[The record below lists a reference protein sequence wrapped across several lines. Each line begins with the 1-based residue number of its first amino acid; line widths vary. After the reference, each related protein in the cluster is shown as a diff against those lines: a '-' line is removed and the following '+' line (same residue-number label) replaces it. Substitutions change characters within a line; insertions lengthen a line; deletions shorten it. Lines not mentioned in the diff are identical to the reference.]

1 MRKLVSLFLLFTMA
15 LSGLAQ
21 EVKEKQFYVY
31 LWDVTLSM
39 RGPKYDGEADIWDK
53 TMDWLI
59 NEIETKNTNPNDT
72 IVVCPFNESIITGD
86 KGLRKDRSG
95 SISEQ
100 PYMTFGENESIEYD
114 SPWKVPSTNNGKR
127 ELIEKIRNFKQP
139 KNGHTNLYDPLKY
152 AVENYEDTLKHAT
165 TIYMLT
171 DGIDDFN
178 QDRNKFTDFVN
189 KNWNVDGS
197 LLVFIRLTS
206 KASEGI
212 KERKNVITIDP
223 KERFM
228 ELSVNQSGSYNY
240 RDAEKKNDR
249 SIVFTVKP
257 EQELFKLP
265 QGLRIRIKSD
275 NNPYIKIDGEYSVI
289 DGMIKAELKYDS
301 NDIISNNIKE
311 CNLKLNYTIVD
322 NEMKGDDGYIYKM
335 SISNNSSKTIKFIN
349 DTQNKLTI
357 RFKNKSENQ

>member
-72 IVVCPFNESIITGD
+72 IVVCPFNEGIVTGD
-86 KGLRKDRSG
+86 KGWRKDRFG
-95 SISEQ
+95 NLSEQ
-100 PYMTFGENESIEYD
+100 PYETFGDNKEIVYD
-114 SPWKVPSTNNGKR
+114 APWKVPSTNNGKR

-139 KNGHTNLYDPLKY
+139 KNGHTNLYDPLKCV
-152 AVENYEDTLKHAT
+152 VENYEDTIKHAT

-178 QDRNKFTDFVN
+178 EDRNKFTSYVN
-189 KNWNVDGS
+189 EKWEEHGS
-197 LLVFIRLTS
+197 KLVFIRLTS

-212 KERKNVITIDP
+212 RTGNDVIVVDP
-223 KERFM
+223 DERFM
-228 ELSVNQSGSYNY
+228 EISINQSGSYNF
-240 RDAEKKNDR
+240 RDAEKKEDR
-249 SIVFTVKP
+249 SVVFTIKS
-257 EQELFKLP
+257 EQEFYKLP
-265 QGLRIRIKSD
+265 QGVKVRIKSD
-275 NNPYIKIDGEYSVI
+275 NHPYIKINGEYEIV
-289 DGMIKAELKYDS
+289 DGTIKAELKYDKD
-301 NDIISNNIKE
+301 DIITNHIKE
-311 CNLKLNYTIVD
+311 CELELNYSIV
-322 NEMKGDDGYIYKM
+322 NNKKRGSDGYTYTM
-335 SISNNSSKTIKFIN
+335 SVSNNSSKKLKFIN
-349 DTQNKLTI
+349 DTQSKLI
-357 RFKNKSENQ
+357 VRFKNKNEKQ